1 MTMTKGKRL
10 SALLAATALG
20 GLMAVQPAAAQSL
33 QQLQSQVD
41 ALSRQVE
48 DLKKQKAGELKVEA
62 KGAPRFSG
70 DGFNKFKVRGRLMAD
85 FGHVGDDGT
94 EQASL
99 GTTTEFRR
107 ARLGVEG
114 EITSFKYKFEIDF
127 ADNEVD
133 IADAYLQWKGK
144 PVSVT
149 IGNQKTPNSLE
160 EQTSSRFTSLMERAQ
175 FTDAFGFSR
184 ELGIVLATKGDDYTF
199 KAGAFS
205 NGGFSDDDEANGY
218 AFAARGT
225 FSPKFD
231 DVQMHFGAHLLY
243 RDEGAAPTRYRQRP
257 GIHTTDERFVDTR
270 DALPVFGDDG
280 DSQDLNI
287 ENDLVFGAEVAA
299 IWNSLH
305 FASEFAY
312 LTSDIDPTLED
323 DTIGGLTALG
333 DDKYQAWGGYAE
345 VGYFITGETRGYKA
359 DKGAFDRTKP
369 KNPVNKGGMGA
380 IQINARVDYL
390 DLNDDDI
397 FPVLGESPGEQLQ
410 IGVGV
415 IWIPISHVRFLVN
428 YIYNDVS
435 DAPFNDN
442 GLDGEGE
449 YNVFGIRA
457 QIDW

>member
-94 EQASL
+94 DQASL

-175 FTDAFGFSR
+175 FTDAFGLSR
-184 ELGIVLATKGDDYTF
+184 ELGIVLATKGDDYTV
-199 KAGAFS
+199 KAGVFS

-231 DVQMHFGAHLLY
+231 DIQTHFGAHILY
-243 RDEGAAPTRYRQRP
+243 RDEGAAPNRYRQRP
-257 GIHTTDERFVDTR
+257 GIHTTDERFVDTN
-270 DALPVFGDDG
+270 DALPTGGFLV
-280 DSQDLNI
+280 
-287 ENDLVFGAEVAA
+287 ENDLVFGAELAA
-299 IWNSLH
+299 LYGSFH

-312 LTSDIDPTLED
+312 LTADVDPSVGDIVPL
-323 DTIGGLTALG
+323 A
-333 DDKYQAWGGYAE
+333 DDKYSAWGGYAE

-397 FPVLGESPGEQLQ
+397 FPIAGESPGEQLQ

-442 GLDGEGE
+442 GVDGEGE

>member
-20 GLMAVQPAAAQSL
+20 GLMAAQPAAAQSL

-41 ALSRQVE
+41 ALSKQVE
-48 DLKKQKAGELKVEA
+48 ELKKQKASELKVEA

-70 DGFNKFKVRGRLMAD
+70 DGFNKFKIRGRLMAD
-85 FGHVGDDGT
+85 FGHVGDDDLDEEGFGN
-94 EQASL
+94 EGL

-114 EITSFKYKFEIDF
+114 EITNFKYKFEIDF

-175 FTDAFGFSR
+175 FTDAFGLSR
-184 ELGIVLATKGDDYTF
+184 ELGIVLGTGGDDYTF
-199 KAGAFS
+199 KAGVFS

-231 DVQMHFGAHLLY
+231 DVQTHFGAHILY
-243 RDEGAAPTRYRQRP
+243 RDEGAAPSRYRQRP
-257 GIHTTDERFVDTR
+257 GIHTTDVRFVDTNAAGGL
-270 DALPVFGDDG
+270 DV
-280 DSQDLNI
+280 
-287 ENDLVFGAEVAA
+287 ENDLVFGGEVAA
-299 IWNSLH
+299 IWNAFH

-312 LTSDIDPTLED
+312 LIADVDPDLGE
-323 DTIGGLTALG
+323 GGTLG
-333 DDKYQAWGGYAE
+333 DDEYSAWGGYAE
-345 VGYFITGETRGYKA
+345 IGYFITGESRGYKA

-380 IQINARVDYL
+380 VQVNLRVDYL
-390 DLNDDDI
+390 DLNDGDI
-397 FPVLGESPGEQLQ
+397 FPIGTVSPGLVGDQPGEQLQ
-410 IGVGV
+410 IGAGI
-415 IWIPISHVRFLVN
+415 IWIPISHVRFLIN
-428 YIYNDVS
+428 YVYNDVS
-435 DAPFNDN
+435 DGSVSLN